1 MPYRRVRRPQKH
13 RSAPRGRAA
22 RPQQTEYGWE
32 RSAARNALLIIKSRN
47 QQLPSML
54 SGTIIYRF
62 YGHVGPDFSDACL
75 RRMDGDQGP
84 WESAL

>member
-1 MPYRRVRRPQKH
+1 
-13 RSAPRGRAA
+13 
-22 RPQQTEYGWE
+22 
-32 RSAARNALLIIKSRN
+32 
-47 QQLPSML
+47 ML